1 MVVDYRSP
9 MANDPKRKGGRVTP
23 KGGAAAPKADGAAAP
38 MGQVGKRPSKP
49 GFLAV
54 VGVAWIICG
63 IAAFF
68 IFKPTWRIAVGVVFI
83 GVGLYWL
90 RGAFATVTRHEER
103 SGD

>member
-1 MVVDYRSP
+1 
-9 MANDPKRKGGRVTP
+9 MANDRRRKGGRTTP
-23 KGGAAAPKADGAAAP
+23 KGGAEPAPAAKGSRRPDPAKP

-49 GFLAV
+49 GFLAA
-54 VGVAWIICG
+54 VGLAWIVCG

-68 IFKPTWRIAVGVVFI
+68 IFAATWRIVVGVVFI

-103 SGD
+103 LSDGE

>member
-1 MVVDYRSP
+1 
-9 MANDPKRKGGRVTP
+9 MANDRKRKGGRVTP
-23 KGGAAAPKADGAAAP
+23 KGGASASPKPDGAAAP

-49 GFLAV
+49 GFLAA
-54 VGVAWIICG
+54 VGVAWILCG

-68 IFKPTWRIAVGVVFI
+68 IFKATWRIAIGVVFI

-103 SGD
+103 AGD